1 MFSIQIDV
9 ACRYNYIESQ
19 TISFL
24 FSEKNKK
31 NSEFTPDIFVNESS
45 LDNAVFYEIF
55 FYTSLFPSHFSLPF
69 CVSLI
74 SIFNE
79 ILAPDFL
86 YYYFFIFLRWKIL
99 NYSRL
104 LSCQISKRE
113 ISVADRRKIPRKTIL
128 RYFSTSTCSKTSW
141 YSIFCV
147 DLTTNSINV
156 FQRLCKFKLHL
167 QRFWLDSQPVE
178 QILRPEILL
187 GVWDVKIVKI

>member
-1 MFSIQIDV
+1 MKRIQNSHPI
-9 ACRYNYIESQ
+9 
-19 TISFL
+19 FL
-24 FSEKNKK
+24 LMRAHLI
-31 NSEFTPDIFVNESS
+31 TPF
-45 LDNAVFYEIF
+45 FMKYF
-55 FYTSLFPSHFSLPF
+55 FYTSLFPSHFSLPTPF
-69 CVSLI
+69 CASLI

-167 QRFWLDSQPVE
+167 QRFLRDSQPVE
-178 QILRPEILL
+178 QILRPEILFV
-187 GVWDVKIVKI
+187 VWDVKIVKI